1 MEAVPSS
8 LPHQILHSATIYVYI
23 YVNIYIYIIRLNIYI
38 YILYHIPM
46 DPAVVLGKYEWVLIW
61 GLSTFQEVFGS
72 IAYLYVSIIY
82 I

>member
-1 MEAVPSS
+1 
-8 LPHQILHSATIYVYI
+8 
-23 YVNIYIYIIRLNIYI
+23 
-38 YILYHIPM
+38 M

-82 I
+82 IYIFIYCDGLILRTSFFQNFETSS

>member
-1 MEAVPSS
+1 
-8 LPHQILHSATIYVYI
+8 
-23 YVNIYIYIIRLNIYI
+23 
-38 YILYHIPM
+38 M

-82 I
+82 IYNVYTYIMHYNMCVKNVSYLLLMIYDILHSRKLT